1 MIYIRDAMYFKYGLE
16 DKPPRTE
23 TLIFGVQWL
32 AVTIPTIIIIG
43 NILAAVNGGG
53 INISYLQSL
62 LLMVGAVMLVQLL
75 YGHKLPLVV
84 GPAAVLLIAVLASQG
99 QTSGAINT
107 SIIIGGAVLGVV
119 AGSGLFTYL
128 KRLFTP
134 RVIMVILLLI
144 AFTLSPTI
152 LNLIT
157 TGSGISSS
165 NNLIFAITLTLLVFL
180 SHRVLR
186 GLWKSTLPLWIMIL
200 GSLSYYALFGVL
212 TPLPPDLH
220 ILALPGG
227 FASSLAVPELTM
239 LVAFL
244 ICFLALAINDLGSI
258 QAVGSLLGADE
269 MENRVKRGI
278 TLTGVGN
285 VLAGLLGVIG
295 PVNYSMSPGVIAA
308 TGNASRYT
316 LIPASVGLLLL
327 ACSPLAV
334 GFISSIPSPV
344 VGTILIYV
352 MTAQMAA
359 AFLLALEKQ
368 AFQTLDHGL
377 VVGLPII
384 IGTVVAFLPAAVT
397 SQLPLVIRPLL
408 GNGFV
413 MGVLTVLFLEHVV
426 FDGRDLRPH

>member
-1 MIYIRDAMYFKYGLE
+1 MYFKYGLE
-16 DKPPRTE
+16 DKPSGGKI
-23 TLIFGVQWL
+23 LIFGLQWL
-32 AVTIPTIIIIG
+32 AVTIPLIIIVG
-43 NILAAVNGGG
+43 NILGVLSGGE
-53 INISYLQSL
+53 INISYLQDL
-62 LLMVGAVMLVQLL
+62 LLMVGLVMLVQLL

-84 GPAAVLLIAVLASQG
+84 GPATVLLIAVLASQG
-99 QTSGAINT
+99 QASGAINT
-107 SIIIGGAVLGVV
+107 SIIVGGVVLALV
-119 AGSGLFTYL
+119 AGSGLLKYL

-157 TGSGISSS
+157 IDNGVSPGI
-165 NNLIFAITLTLLVFL
+165 NLIFTMFLTLLVFTA
-180 SHRVLR
+180 HRVLR

-200 GSLSYYALFGVL
+200 GSLSYYILFGVF
-212 TPLPPDLH
+212 TPLSSN
-220 ILALPGG
+220 LAALSLPGS
-227 FASSLAVPELTM
+227 FTISLAVPELTM
-239 LVAFL
+239 LVSFL

-258 QAVGSLLGADE
+258 QAVGSLLKAGE
-269 MENRVKRGI
+269 METRVKRGI
-278 TLTGVGN
+278 TITGVGN
-285 VLAGLLGVIG
+285 ILSGLIGVIG

-316 LIPASVGLLLL
+316 LIPAAVGLLLL
-327 ACSPLAV
+327 ACSPLSV

-359 AFLLALEKQ
+359 AFLLALENQ

-384 IGTVVAFLPAAVT
+384 IGTVVAFLPTGVT
-397 SQLPLVIRPLL
+397 GQLPLVIRPLL

-413 MGVLTVLFLEHVV
+413 MGVLAVLFLEHVV
-426 FDGRDLRPH
+426 FLARDG

>member
-43 NILAAVNGGG
+43 NILAAVNGSG

-186 GLWKSTLPLWIMIL
+186 IMIL

-426 FDGRDLRPH
+426 FGGRDLRPH

>member
-1 MIYIRDAMYFKYGLE
+1 MYFKYGLE
-16 DKPPRTE
+16 DKPSGGKI
-23 TLIFGVQWL
+23 LIFGLQWL
-32 AVTIPTIIIIG
+32 AVTIPLIIIVG
-43 NILAAVNGGG
+43 NILGVLSGGE
-53 INISYLQSL
+53 INISYLQDL
-62 LLMVGAVMLVQLL
+62 LLMVGLVMLVQLL

-84 GPAAVLLIAVLASQG
+84 GPATVLLIAVLASQG
-99 QTSGAINT
+99 QASGAINT
-107 SIIIGGAVLGVV
+107 SIIVGGVVLALV
-119 AGSGLFTYL
+119 AGSGLLKYL

-157 TGSGISSS
+157 IDNGVSPGI
-165 NNLIFAITLTLLVFL
+165 NLIFAMFLTLLVFTA
-180 SHRVLR
+180 HRVLH

-200 GSLSYYALFGVL
+200 GSLSYYILFGVF
-212 TPLPPDLH
+212 TPLSSN
-220 ILALPGG
+220 LAALSLPGS
-227 FASSLAVPELTM
+227 FTISLAVPELTM
-239 LVAFL
+239 LVSFL

-258 QAVGSLLGADE
+258 QAVGSLLKAGE
-269 MENRVKRGI
+269 METRVKRGI
-278 TLTGVGN
+278 TITGVGN
-285 VLAGLLGVIG
+285 ILSGLIGVIG

-316 LIPASVGLLLL
+316 LIPAAVGLLLL
-327 ACSPLAV
+327 ACSPLSV

-359 AFLLALEKQ
+359 AFLLALENQ

-384 IGTVVAFLPAAVT
+384 IGTVVAFLPTGVT
-397 SQLPLVIRPLL
+397 GQLPLVIRPLL

-413 MGVLTVLFLEHVV
+413 MGVLAVLFLEHVV
-426 FDGRDLRPH
+426 FLARDG

>member
-1 MIYIRDAMYFKYGLE
+1 MYFKYGLE
-16 DKPPRTE
+16 DKPSGGKI
-23 TLIFGVQWL
+23 LIFGLQWL
-32 AVTIPTIIIIG
+32 AVTIPLIIIVG
-43 NILAAVNGGG
+43 NILGVLSGGE
-53 INISYLQSL
+53 INISYLQDL
-62 LLMVGAVMLVQLL
+62 LLMVGVVMLVQLL

-84 GPAAVLLIAVLASQG
+84 GPATVLLIAVLASQG
-99 QTSGAINT
+99 QASGAINT
-107 SIIIGGAVLGVV
+107 SIIVGGVVLALV
-119 AGSGLFTYL
+119 AGSGLLKYL

-157 TGSGISSS
+157 IDNGVSPGI
-165 NNLIFAITLTLLVFL
+165 NLIFAMFLTLLVFTA
-180 SHRVLR
+180 HRVLR

-200 GSLSYYALFGVL
+200 GSLSYCILFGVF
-212 TPLPPDLH
+212 TPLSPN
-220 ILALPGG
+220 LAALSLPGS
-227 FASSLAVPELTM
+227 FTISLAVPELTM
-239 LVAFL
+239 LVSFL

-258 QAVGSLLGADE
+258 QAVGSLLKAGE
-269 MENRVKRGI
+269 METRVKRGI
-278 TLTGVGN
+278 TITGVGN
-285 VLAGLLGVIG
+285 ILSGLIGVIG

-316 LIPASVGLLLL
+316 LIPAAVGLLLL
-327 ACSPLAV
+327 ACSPLSV

-359 AFLLALEKQ
+359 AFLLALENQ

-384 IGTVVAFLPAAVT
+384 IGTVVAFLPTGVT
-397 SQLPLVIRPLL
+397 GQLPLVIRPLL

-413 MGVLTVLFLEHVV
+413 MGVLAVLFLEHVV
-426 FDGRDLRPH
+426 FLARDG

>member
-1 MIYIRDAMYFKYGLE
+1 MYFKYGLE
-16 DKPPRTE
+16 DKPSGGKI
-23 TLIFGVQWL
+23 LIFGLQWL
-32 AVTIPTIIIIG
+32 AVTIPLIIIVG
-43 NILAAVNGGG
+43 NILGVLSGGE
-53 INISYLQSL
+53 INISYLQDL
-62 LLMVGAVMLVQLL
+62 LLMVGLVMLVQLL

-84 GPAAVLLIAVLASQG
+84 GPATVLLIAVLASQG
-99 QTSGAINT
+99 QASGAINT
-107 SIIIGGAVLGVV
+107 SIIVGGVVLALV
-119 AGSGLFTYL
+119 AGSGLLKYL

-157 TGSGISSS
+157 IGNGVSPGI
-165 NNLIFAITLTLLVFL
+165 NLIFAMFLTLLVFTA
-180 SHRVLR
+180 HRVLR

-200 GSLSYYALFGVL
+200 GSLSYYILFGVF
-212 TPLPPDLH
+212 TPLSPN
-220 ILALPGG
+220 LAALSLPGS
-227 FASSLAVPELTM
+227 FTISLAVPELTM
-239 LVAFL
+239 LVSFL

-258 QAVGSLLGADE
+258 QAVGSLLKAGE
-269 MENRVKRGI
+269 METRVKRGI
-278 TLTGVGN
+278 TITGVGN
-285 VLAGLLGVIG
+285 ILSGLIGVIG

-316 LIPASVGLLLL
+316 LIPAAVGLLLL
-327 ACSPLAV
+327 ACSPLSV

-359 AFLLALEKQ
+359 AFLLALENQ

-384 IGTVVAFLPAAVT
+384 IGTVVAFLPTGVT
-397 SQLPLVIRPLL
+397 GQLPLVIRPLL

-413 MGVLTVLFLEHVV
+413 MGVLAVLFLEHVV
-426 FDGRDLRPH
+426 FLARDG

>member
-1 MIYIRDAMYFKYGLE
+1 
-16 DKPPRTE
+16 
-23 TLIFGVQWL
+23 WL
-32 AVTIPTIIIIG
+32 AVTIPLIIIVG
-43 NILAAVNGGG
+43 NILGVLSGGE
-53 INISYLQSL
+53 INISYLQDL
-62 LLMVGAVMLVQLL
+62 LLMVGLVMLVQLL

-84 GPAAVLLIAVLASQG
+84 GPATVLLIAVLASQG
-99 QTSGAINT
+99 QASGAINT
-107 SIIIGGAVLGVV
+107 SIIVGGVVLALV
-119 AGSGLFTYL
+119 AGSGLLKYL

-157 TGSGISSS
+157 IDNGVSPGI
-165 NNLIFAITLTLLVFL
+165 NLIFTMFLTLLVFTA
-180 SHRVLR
+180 HRVLR

-200 GSLSYYALFGVL
+200 GSLSYYILFGVF
-212 TPLPPDLH
+212 TPLSPN
-220 ILALPGG
+220 LAALSLPGS
-227 FASSLAVPELTM
+227 FTISLAVPELTM
-239 LVAFL
+239 LVSFL

-258 QAVGSLLGADE
+258 QAVGSLLKAGE
-269 MENRVKRGI
+269 METRVKRGI
-278 TLTGVGN
+278 TITGVGN
-285 VLAGLLGVIG
+285 ILSGLIGVIG

-316 LIPASVGLLLL
+316 LIPAAVGLLLL
-327 ACSPLAV
+327 ACSPLSV

-359 AFLLALEKQ
+359 AFLLALENQ

-384 IGTVVAFLPAAVT
+384 IGTVVAFLPTGVT
-397 SQLPLVIRPLL
+397 GQLPLVIRPLL

-413 MGVLTVLFLEHVV
+413 MGVLAVLFLEHVV
-426 FDGRDLRPH
+426 FLARDG

>member
-1 MIYIRDAMYFKYGLE
+1 MYFKYGLE
-16 DKPPRTE
+16 DKPSGGKI
-23 TLIFGVQWL
+23 LIFGLQWL
-32 AVTIPTIIIIG
+32 AVTIPLIIIVG
-43 NILAAVNGGG
+43 NILGVLSGGE
-53 INISYLQSL
+53 INISYLQDL
-62 LLMVGAVMLVQLL
+62 LLMVGLVMLVQLL

-84 GPAAVLLIAVLASQG
+84 GPATVLLIAVLASQG
-99 QTSGAINT
+99 QASGAINT
-107 SIIIGGAVLGVV
+107 SIIVGGVVLALV
-119 AGSGLFTYL
+119 AGSGLLKYL

-157 TGSGISSS
+157 IDNGVSPGI
-165 NNLIFAITLTLLVFL
+165 NLIFTMFLTLLVFTA
-180 SHRVLR
+180 HRVLR

-200 GSLSYYALFGVL
+200 GSLSYYILFGVF
-212 TPLPPDLH
+212 TPLSPN
-220 ILALPGG
+220 LAALSLPGS
-227 FASSLAVPELTM
+227 FTISLAVPELTM
-239 LVAFL
+239 LVSFL

-258 QAVGSLLGADE
+258 QAVGSLLKAGE
-269 MENRVKRGI
+269 METRVKRGI
-278 TLTGVGN
+278 TITGVGN
-285 VLAGLLGVIG
+285 ILSGLIGVIG

-316 LIPASVGLLLL
+316 LIPAAVGLLLL
-327 ACSPLAV
+327 ACSPLSV

-359 AFLLALEKQ
+359 AFLLALENQ

-384 IGTVVAFLPAAVT
+384 IGTVVAFLPTGVT
-397 SQLPLVIRPLL
+397 GQLPLVIRPLL

-413 MGVLTVLFLEHVV
+413 MGVLAVLFLEHVV
-426 FDGRDLRPH
+426 FLARDG

>member
-1 MIYIRDAMYFKYGLE
+1 MYFKYGLE
-16 DKPPRTE
+16 DKPSGGKI
-23 TLIFGVQWL
+23 LIFGLQWL
-32 AVTIPTIIIIG
+32 AVTIPLIIIVG
-43 NILAAVNGGG
+43 NILGVLSGGE
-53 INISYLQSL
+53 INISYLQDL
-62 LLMVGAVMLVQLL
+62 LLMVGLVMLVQLL

-84 GPAAVLLIAVLASQG
+84 GPATVLLIAVLASQG
-99 QTSGAINT
+99 QASGAINT
-107 SIIIGGAVLGVV
+107 SIIVGGVVLALV
-119 AGSGLFTYL
+119 AGSGLLKYL

-157 TGSGISSS
+157 IDNGVSPGI
-165 NNLIFAITLTLLVFL
+165 NLIFAMFLTLLVFTA
-180 SHRVLR
+180 HRVLR

-200 GSLSYYALFGVL
+200 GSLSYYILFGVF
-212 TPLPPDLH
+212 TPLSPN
-220 ILALPGG
+220 LAALSLPGS
-227 FASSLAVPELTM
+227 FTISLAVPELTM
-239 LVAFL
+239 LVSFL

-258 QAVGSLLGADE
+258 QAVGSLLKAGE
-269 MENRVKRGI
+269 METRVKRGI
-278 TLTGVGN
+278 TITGVGN
-285 VLAGLLGVIG
+285 ILSGLIGVIG

-316 LIPASVGLLLL
+316 LIPAAVGLLLL
-327 ACSPLAV
+327 ACSPLSV

-359 AFLLALEKQ
+359 AFLLALENQ

-384 IGTVVAFLPAAVT
+384 IGTVVAFLPTGVT
-397 SQLPLVIRPLL
+397 GQLPLVIRPLL

-413 MGVLTVLFLEHVV
+413 MGVLAVLFLEHVV
-426 FDGRDLRPH
+426 FLARDG

>member
-1 MIYIRDAMYFKYGLE
+1 MYFKYGLE
-16 DKPPRTE
+16 DKPSGGKI
-23 TLIFGVQWL
+23 LIFGLQWL
-32 AVTIPTIIIIG
+32 AVTIPLIIIVG
-43 NILAAVNGGG
+43 NILGVLSGGE
-53 INISYLQSL
+53 INISYLQDL
-62 LLMVGAVMLVQLL
+62 LLMVGLVMLVQLL

-84 GPAAVLLIAVLASQG
+84 GPATVLLIAVLASQG
-99 QTSGAINT
+99 QASGAINT
-107 SIIIGGAVLGVV
+107 SIIVGGVVLALV
-119 AGSGLFTYL
+119 AGSGLLKYL

-157 TGSGISSS
+157 IDNGVSPGI
-165 NNLIFAITLTLLVFL
+165 NLIFAMFLTLLVFTA
-180 SHRVLR
+180 HRVLR

-200 GSLSYYALFGVL
+200 GSLSYYILFGVF
-212 TPLPPDLH
+212 TPLSSN
-220 ILALPGG
+220 LAALSLPGS
-227 FASSLAVPELTM
+227 FTISLAVPELTM
-239 LVAFL
+239 LVSFL

-258 QAVGSLLGADE
+258 QAVGSLLKAGE
-269 MENRVKRGI
+269 METRVKRGI
-278 TLTGVGN
+278 TITGVGN
-285 VLAGLLGVIG
+285 ILSGLIGVIG

-316 LIPASVGLLLL
+316 LIPAAVGLLLL
-327 ACSPLAV
+327 ACSPLSV

-359 AFLLALEKQ
+359 AFLLALENQ

-384 IGTVVAFLPAAVT
+384 IGTVVAFLPTGVT
-397 SQLPLVIRPLL
+397 GQLPLVIRPLL

-413 MGVLTVLFLEHVV
+413 MGVLAVLFLEHVV
-426 FDGRDLRPH
+426 FLARDG

>member
-1 MIYIRDAMYFKYGLE
+1 MYFKYGLE
-16 DKPPRTE
+16 DKPPQLE

-43 NILAAVNGGG
+43 NVLAALNGGE
-53 INISYLQSL
+53 INISYLQNL

-75 YGHKLPLVV
+75 YGHRLPLVV
-84 GPAAVLLIAVLASQG
+84 GPAAVLLVAVLASQG
-99 QTSGAINT
+99 QMSGAINS
-107 SIIIGGAVLGVV
+107 SIMIGGAVLAVV
-119 AGSGLFTYL
+119 AGSGLFKYL

-157 TGSGISSS
+157 TGSGVSSS
-165 NNLIFAITLTLLVFL
+165 INLIFALILTLLVFIA
-180 SHRVLR
+180 HRALR

-200 GSLSYYALFGVL
+200 GSISYYSIFRVL
-212 TPLPPDLH
+212 TPLSNSLPF
-220 ILALPGG
+220 LALPSG
-227 FASSLAVPELTM
+227 FASSLAVPELSM

-258 QAVGSLLGADE
+258 QAVGSLLKASE
-269 MENRVKRGI
+269 MDDRVKRGI
-278 TLTGVGN
+278 TITGAGN
-285 VLAGLLGVIG
+285 ILAGLLGVIG

-316 LIPASVGLLLL
+316 LIPATVGLLLL

-359 AFLLALEKQ
+359 AFILALEKQ

-384 IGTVVAFLPAAVT
+384 IGTVVAFLPTTIIA
-397 SQLPLVIRPLL
+397 QIPMIIRPLL

-413 MGVLTVLFLEHVV
+413 MGVLTVLFLEHLV
-426 FDGRDLRPH
+426 FGKWGVETK

>member
-1 MIYIRDAMYFKYGLE
+1 MYFKYGLE
-16 DKPPRTE
+16 DKPPHTE
-23 TLIFGVQWL
+23 ILIFGVQWL

-43 NILAAVNGGG
+43 NVLADLNGGG
-53 INISYLQSL
+53 ISIPYLQSL
-62 LLMVGAVMLVQLL
+62 LLMVGVVMLGQLL
-75 YGHKLPLVV
+75 YGHRLPLVV

-99 QTSGAINT
+99 QTSGAIHS
-107 SIIIGGAVLGVV
+107 SIIIGGAVLAVL

-128 KRLFTP
+128 KKLFTP

-144 AFTLSPTI
+144 AFTLAPTI

-157 TGSGISSS
+157 TNSGVSSS
-165 NNLIFAITLTLLVFL
+165 INLIFAITLILIVFIA
-180 SHRVLR
+180 HRALI

-200 GSLSYYALFGVL
+200 GSISYYSIFGVL
-212 TPLPPDLH
+212 TPLSNNLPA
-220 ILALPGG
+220 LALPGG
-227 FASSLAVPELTM
+227 FDSSLAVPELSM
-239 LVAFL
+239 LVSFL

-258 QAVGSLLGADE
+258 QAVGSLLKAQD
-269 MENRVKRGI
+269 MDNRVKRGI
-278 TLTGVGN
+278 TITGAGN
-285 VLAGLLGVIG
+285 ILAGLLGVIG
-295 PVNYSMSPGVIAA
+295 PVNYSMSPGVISA

-316 LIPASVGLLLL
+316 LIPAAVGLLLL

-359 AFLLALEKQ
+359 AFILALENQ
-368 AFQTLDHGL
+368 AFQTMDHGL

-384 IGTVVAFLPAAVT
+384 IGTVVAFLPTTVIA
-397 SQLPLVIRPLL
+397 QIPMVIRPLL

-413 MGVLTVLFLEHVV
+413 MGLLTVLFLEHLV
-426 FDGRDLRPH
+426 FGKWGVQTQ